1 MLGIFDLIFTG
12 VMLLSSITLYST
24 DDYEFPTKLTAVVP
38 VSGFREWWRSDGEG
52 KCEYRG
58 LMIPYTRDWEEVR
71 QNGDAEEVIPAD
83 STRVAGHAFLY
94 NQRVCK
100 GKEAETLLRGG
111 DFQRLYGKFQRSLSI
126 QVGDLLEAEKPDNI
140 PNWFP
145 QVYERIKL
153 VAQTDPA
160 AADFLKSSSADL
172 EKVLAV
178 KATTPK

>member
-1 MLGIFDLIFTG
+1 MLSIFDLIFTS
-12 VMLLSSITLYST
+12 VTLLSSITLYST
-24 DDYEFPTKLTAVVP
+24 DDYEFPTKLDAVVS

-52 KCEYRG
+52 KCEYTG
-58 LMIPYTRDWEEVR
+58 LMVPYTHDWEEVR
-71 QNGDAEEVIPAD
+71 QNGDAEEVISAD
-83 STRVAGHAFLY
+83 STKVAGHAFLY

-100 GKEAETLLRGG
+100 GKEAESLLRVG

-153 VAQTDPA
+153 VAQTDSA
-160 AADFLKSSSADL
+160 AADFLRSSGADL
-172 EKVLAV
+172 EKIQTV
-178 KATTPK
+178 KITRPK